1 MNKYIFVMLVGSIM
15 INILKSH
22 NIITN
27 LKIYGNQM
35 RNSGLR
41 MIVFKEK
48 KYPIF
53 LENLK
58 KIYEIYYLNSIV
70 YFNEKLYEYN
80 NISENDK
87 IIIESIINLLY

>member
-1 MNKYIFVMLVGSIM
+1 MLVGSIM